1 MKRLLLRKWTLA
13 SAVGVSSILL
23 IGALLLTGVLPGAT
37 RPAHAATTPGRVCD
51 LSAQHSVC
59 TGRAVNA
66 SAFFQS
72 NDGCLFTDVS
82 VWAFQD
88 LSQSGATDPSA
99 GTTDVM
105 VDFSQEDTCN
115 FTQTGWAEGKA
126 TGVDFQGDTTL
137 NTATLNATVPLTDSY
152 SGQPTGITLTLS
164 LTWHGV
170 GATRTG
176 ADNSRYR
183 SPSGLMITRY
193 VDTLRSAITVGTI
206 TDGGATNYAATPATY
221 SDLATSQGQ
230 QIVIDHP

>member
-1 MKRLLLRKWTLA
+1 MKRLLSRKWTLA
-13 SAVGVSSILL
+13 SAVGMSAVLL

-37 RPAHAATTPGRVCD
+37 RPAHAATTPGGVCD

-59 TGRAVNA
+59 TGKAVMA

-72 NDGCLFTDVS
+72 NDGCLSTNVN

-88 LSQSGATDPSA
+88 LSQAATDPSA
-99 GTTDVM
+99 GTSEVM

-115 FTQTGWAEGKA
+115 FTQTGWAEGQA
-126 TGVDFQGDTTL
+126 TGVDFQGDSTL

-152 SGQPTGITLTLS
+152 SGQPTGTVLTLS

-170 GATRTG
+170 GATHTG

-193 VDTLRSAITVGTI
+193 VDTVRSAIAVGTI
-206 TDGGATNYAATPATY
+206 TDGGTTNYAATPATY
-221 SDLATSQGQ
+221 SDLASSQGQ